1 MISKEK
7 WLLSFL
13 DPEMNYNSQED
24 KNLGIQSELVEKNL
38 SFLLPNKIESVI
50 LPKKVSGTE
59 ALLSGSFIVF

>member
-50 LPKKVSGTE
+50 LPKKVSRTE